1 MLQKKFEIDGLSCV
15 DCSLKIEKE
24 VNNLSEVERADLNF
38 ATKELK
44 LKIENSEQ
52 LEQNRISKKIKDI
65 VNRIENDARVVPK
78 DSNSNH
84 DRNIGPGK
92 SSAADRNTFRRI
104 LTGLSFLKFKILR
117 LTAGVLLLAAA
128 LLLNAGT
135 AVTLFLYLSA
145 YAVTGYKVL
154 IKTVKNGISGNFFD
168 ENFLMTIATLGAFV
182 IGEYPEGVAVMLFYE
197 TGETVKDAA
206 VNRSRQSIKALLDI
220 KPEIAHLKMD
230 KGIKTVSPEE
240 VNIGDE
246 IIAKPGERI
255 PLDGVVVNGESAV
268 DTSALTGESV
278 PETKRPGDD
287 VLSGSINK
295 SGTLTLKVKEEFS
308 DSTVNKILR
317 LVEEAAGRKA
327 KTERFITKFAH
338 YYTPAVVLAA
348 ALLATIP
355 PLILE
360 GAAFS
365 SWIYRALIFLVISCP
380 CALVI
385 SIPLGFFGGL
395 GSASRQGVLIKGA
408 NYLEAL
414 NDVSTV
420 VMDKT
425 GTITRGV
432 FEVNQILPAANISR
446 SELLKTA
453 AAAEL
458 NSNHPIAEAL
468 RKSAGELPIK
478 QDDIDNYREM
488 AGRGVTATIKGEEI
502 LVGNDK
508 LMEEKNVDYISS
520 DSGRTRVHVAAD
532 GNYLGRIEIS
542 DRLKPDSLNIISNLL
557 DNGTRVVMLTGDSRE
572 AAAELA
578 EKAGLEE
585 YFAELLPDD
594 KVEKLEKIIRDSK
607 KKTAFIGDGINDAPV
622 LARADIGI
630 SMGGLGSD
638 AAVEASDVVLMNDRL
653 SDFQAALNVAGST
666 RRIVMENIIMALGIK
681 GIFLLLGAFGL
692 ATMWGAVF
700 ADVGV
705 ALLAVLN
712 SARLIKSKSDYP
724 HSPYPSTEIT
734 DKKQPPQSSFGDS

>member
-1 MLQKKFEIDGLSCV
+1 MLQKKFEVDGLSCV
-15 DCSLKIEKE
+15 DCSLKIEKA

-44 LKIENSEQ
+44 VKIENSEQ
-52 LEQNRISKKIKDI
+52 LEQNKISKKINEI
-65 VNRIENDARVVPK
+65 VGKIEKDARVVPK

-84 DRNIGPGK
+84 DRDASPGK
-92 SSAADRNTFRRI
+92 SSSADRNTFRRI
-104 LTGLSFLKFKILR
+104 LTDISFLKFKILR
-117 LTAGVLLLAAA
+117 LTAGAVLLAAA
-128 LLLNAGT
+128 LMLNTGT

-168 ENFLMTIATLGAFV
+168 ENFLMTIATLGAFA

-230 KGIKTVSPEE
+230 KGVKTVSPEE

-246 IIAKPGERI
+246 IIVKPGERI
-255 PLDGVVVNGESAV
+255 PLDGEIVNGESAV

-295 SGTLTLKVKEEFS
+295 NGTLTLKVKEEFS

-327 KTERFITKFAH
+327 KTERFITKFAR
-338 YYTPAVVLAA
+338 YYTPAVVLSA

-355 PLILE
+355 PLLLE
-360 GAAFS
+360 GATFS

-425 GTITRGV
+425 GTITKGV
-432 FEVNQILPAANISR
+432 FEVNQILPTGNISR

-468 RKSAGELPIK
+468 RKSAGELPIT
-478 QDDIDNYREM
+478 QDDIDNYREI
-488 AGRGVTATIKGEEI
+488 AGRGVAATIMEEEI

-508 LMEEKNVDYISS
+508 LMEENNIDYISS

-542 DRLKPDSLNIISNLL
+542 DRLKTDSLDVITNLL

-594 KVEKLEKIIRDSK
+594 KVERLEKIIRDSK
-607 KKTAFIGDGINDAPV
+607 NKTAFIGDGINDAPV

-681 GIFLLLGAFGL
+681 GIFLLLGAFGI

-705 ALLAVLN
+705 ALLAVFN
-712 SARLIKSKSDYP
+712 SARLIKSKSD
-724 HSPYPSTEIT
+724 SPNSPSRSTEIT
-734 DKKQPPQSSFGDS
+734 DKKRPPQSSYKES